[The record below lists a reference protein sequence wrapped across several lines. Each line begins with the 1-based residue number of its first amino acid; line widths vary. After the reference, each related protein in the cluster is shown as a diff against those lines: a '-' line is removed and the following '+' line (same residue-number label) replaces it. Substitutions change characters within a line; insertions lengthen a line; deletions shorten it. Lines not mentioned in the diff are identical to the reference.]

1 MDYEYIELTKTDEG
15 IATVKMNRPEQRNA
29 LCRELLTE
37 IIDVFKKLD
46 QDETVRVIIFTG
58 TGKTFAAGAD
68 IKAMTAM
75 GPLDWQD
82 YGSLLA
88 YALKVIREIGKPVV
102 GAVNGYAFGGGN
114 AMVLACD
121 LVIAADSTKFGQQ
134 EINLGFFGG
143 AYILPKLIG
152 RCRAAEITMLG
163 ESYSAQQAL
172 DMGLINKIV
181 PLEDLYQAA
190 VEMAKKLLL
199 KSPIALRFA
208 KESLRFG
215 FIYDI
220 DTAQAHQTALMS
232 IMVGSSD
239 LREGIQ
245 AFLQKRPPVF
255 TGK

>member
-1 MDYEYIELTKTDEG
+1 MEYGYIDLTKTDDG
-15 IATVKMNRPEQRNA
+15 IATVKMNRPEKRNA

-37 IIDVFKKLD
+37 VIDAFKALD
-46 QDETVRVIIFTG
+46 QDQTVRVIIFTG

-68 IKAMTAM
+68 ISAMTAM
-75 GPLDWQD
+75 GPLDWQE

-88 YALKVIREIGKPVV
+88 YALNVVREAGKPVI

-114 AMVLACD
+114 ALVLACD
-121 LVIAADSTKFGQQ
+121 LVVAADSTKFGQQ

-163 ESYSAQQAL
+163 EAYSAQQAL

-181 PLEDLYQAA
+181 PLENLYEAA
-190 VEMAKKLLL
+190 VDMARKLLP

-215 FIYDI
+215 FVFDI
-220 DTAQAHQTALMS
+220 DTAQAYQTALMS
-232 IMVGSSD
+232 VMFGSAD
-239 LREGIQ
+239 LKEGIQ
-245 AFLQKRPPVF
+245 AFLQKRSPAF
-255 TGK
+255 TGR